1 MTAEE
6 RELFEYWIAHM
17 DDALEEFS
25 ARLPSEVRG
34 ALDRTPSSLDALEAF
49 LLERY
54 PDPAAIRAD
63 PEPNLDGAARYVGE
77 VYRRHIGGTWRMR
90 DDDPSYVYAG
100 LPELTFLPERDTPAC
115 PIRLVT
121 TALHRR
127 TGTFLSTVLTNQAK
141 IIARAR
147 G

>member
-6 RELFEYWIAHM
+6 RDLFENWLAHM
-17 DDALEEFS
+17 DDALEEFF
-25 ARLPSEVRG
+25 ARLPPALRV
-34 ALDRTPSSLDALEAF
+34 ALDDTPPSLDALEAF
-49 LLERY
+49 LLGRY
-54 PDPAAIRAD
+54 PDVEAIRAD
-63 PEPNLDGAARYVGE
+63 PEPYLDGAARYVGE
-77 VYRRHIGGTWRMR
+77 VFRRTIGGRWRMR

-100 LPELTFLPERDTPAC
+100 LPELTFLPARDTPAC

-127 TGTFLSTVLTNQAK
+127 TGTFLSTVLANQAR

>member
-6 RELFEYWIAHM
+6 RDLFENWLAHM
-17 DDALEEFS
+17 DDALAEFF
-25 ARLPSEVRG
+25 ARLPPAVGE
-34 ALDRTPSSLDALEAF
+34 ALDYTPSSLDALEAF

-54 PDPAAIRAD
+54 PDVESIKAD

-77 VYRRHIGGTWRMR
+77 VFRRTIGGAWRMR

-100 LPELTFLPERDTPAC
+100 LPELTFLRARDTPAC
-115 PIRLVT
+115 PITLAA
-121 TALHRR
+121 TALRRR
-127 TGTFLSTVLTNQAK
+127 TGTFLSTVLTNQAR